1 MVWNKINRD
10 VRVLGEGAFALV
22 SYNLFGESLTNKMT
36 IEEKPMGS
44 ARVSHLLSGG
54 RNMKTVNAKALE
66 EEGYAKRIQRRAW
79 RPMWVELSEEGA
91 SRKR

>member
-10 VRVLGEGAFALV
+10 VRVLGEGAFAIV

-36 IEEKPMGS
+36 IEEKPKGS
-44 ARVSHLLSGG
+44 GRVSHLLSGG
-54 RNMKTVNAKALE
+54 RNMKTANAKALE
-66 EEGYAKRIQRRAW
+66 EEYATRIQRRA
-79 RPMWVELSEEGA
+79 RRTMWVELSEEGT